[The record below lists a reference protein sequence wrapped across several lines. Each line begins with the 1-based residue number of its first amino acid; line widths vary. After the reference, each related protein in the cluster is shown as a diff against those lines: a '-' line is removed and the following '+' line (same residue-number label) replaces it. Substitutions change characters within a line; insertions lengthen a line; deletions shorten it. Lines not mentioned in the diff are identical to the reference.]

1 MPLWGRIE
9 PIGPVNAENQYER
22 RRMAVVPLDVT
33 GVQPPVSMI
42 ISLATFEHLPKRVG
56 GLAEAATS
64 IGESLA
70 GENEVMVFMP
80 SHGIHKTEKEL
91 KIKKFGRFSLKAGSS
106 STEITVYE
114 MQRKGVRVF
123 LLSDEVMDHPDVY
136 MPRETLTAKI
146 LRFAYAFPAAINL
159 IMGKEGKKPDV
170 AHINDWHCVL
180 GGAVAKKY
188 LGIPM
193 AYTIHRICREK
204 IGVRD
209 MEDAALAE
217 FIDPESVEISGKQEM
232 FNLETYGCR
241 VCDYLNTVSYSY
253 LREEWGEFFGKY
265 AGKATYVWNGMDHSF
280 WDPAKLDMPDRS
292 RQERRAALLKEN
304 GMEDGTLYFY
314 VGRFDMEQKG
324 VDHMFEATRM
334 ILDGEIPGGERLIP
348 SLRIIV
354 LGSGDPV
361 LEKLARDMEKK
372 YPRNVKAI
380 IGYLGRETTR
390 EYYGASDFCLIPS
403 NFEPFGLVQL
413 EAMCMGSI
421 PIGTR
426 VGGINDTV
434 LDIDT
439 AREKATGK
447 LVRPRKPR
455 ELAEAMVRMGLL
467 QIDDPEKIDKI
478 RANGRPHVMTNFT
491 WDRAAR
497 RYLAMYQGKASIML
511 PFADYGGPF

>member
-1 MPLWGRIE
+1 
-9 PIGPVNAENQYER
+9 
-22 RRMAVVPLDVT
+22 
-33 GVQPPVSMI
+33 
-42 ISLATFEHLPKRVG
+42 
-56 GLAEAATS
+56 
-64 IGESLA
+64 
-70 GENEVMVFMP
+70 
-80 SHGIHKTEKEL
+80 
-91 KIKKFGRFSLKAGSS
+91 
-106 STEITVYE
+106 
-114 MQRKGVRVF
+114 
-123 LLSDEVMDHPDVY
+123 
-136 MPRETLTAKI
+136 
-146 LRFAYAFPAAINL
+146 
-159 IMGKEGKKPDV
+159 
-170 AHINDWHCVL
+170 
-180 GGAVAKKY
+180 
-188 LGIPM
+188 
-193 AYTIHRICREK
+193 
-204 IGVRD
+204 
-209 MEDAALAE
+209 
-217 FIDPESVEISGKQEM
+217 
-232 FNLETYGCR
+232 
-241 VCDYLNTVSYSY
+241 
-253 LREEWGEFFGKY
+253 
-265 AGKATYVWNGMDHSF
+265 
-280 WDPAKLDMPDRS
+280 PAKLDMPDWS

-478 RANGRPHVMTNFT
+478 RASGRPHVMTNFT